1 MIPALTKLTPA
12 TRSYSPTKASS
23 AAAGGPFNAPA
34 PATAG
39 SSPTQLAATPPSD
52 SQSRPSLTTE
62 PRPDVTQEPVP
73 LPEHLVLPEWIAKA
87 LDSPDIRVRLRA
99 LDRWAQQGPNAPL
112 DPLIVA
118 LDDKDD
124 KVQEKA
130 MAIIEQHWA
139 VEWARQSSVE
149 QEGEGEGEL
158 GAVHH
163 E

>member
-1 MIPALTKLTPA
+1 M
-12 TRSYSPTKASS
+12 
-23 AAAGGPFNAPA
+23 GGLSNAPA

-39 SSPTQLAATPPSD
+39 SSPTQIAATPPSY
-52 SQSRPSLTTE
+52 SPSRPSLTTE

-73 LPEHLVLPEWIAKA
+73 LPEHLILPEWIATA
-87 LDSPDIRVRLRA
+87 LKSPDVRVRLLA
-99 LDRWAQQGPNAPL
+99 LDRWAQQGPTAPL
-112 DPLIVA
+112 DPLVVA

-124 KVQEKA
+124 KVREKA

-149 QEGEGEGEL
+149 QEGEGEQ